1 MTQKYRNASQRG
13 FTLIE
18 LLVSIAIVGI
28 LTSIALPQYKVYR
41 QRAFDAV
48 ATADVRSLVL
58 AEEAYFLDTQSYK
71 SCENESCT
79 TLPSITKLSKG
90 VRVGITTTSDNY
102 IITARHL
109 QGSKT
114 IVWDS
119 SLGGLIDN

>member
-1 MTQKYRNASQRG
+1 MIQKNQHVTQRG

-71 SCENESCT
+71 PCENESCT
-79 TLPSITKLSKG
+79 SLPSITKLSKG
-90 VRVGITTTSDNY
+90 VRVGITTTSDSY
-102 IITARHL
+102 VITARHQ

-119 SLGGLIDN
+119 SLGGLVDN